1 MQQKQIRNNARV
13 NNILRQFPGGDAFR
27 PLNGVCVKQAHKSS
41 HYCPP
46 LPLILKAFLDEGM

>member
-27 PLNGVCVKQAHKSS
+27 PLNGVCKASTQIFTLL
-41 HYCPP
+41 PP
-46 LPLILKAFLDEGM
+46 SPSYPQGIPR